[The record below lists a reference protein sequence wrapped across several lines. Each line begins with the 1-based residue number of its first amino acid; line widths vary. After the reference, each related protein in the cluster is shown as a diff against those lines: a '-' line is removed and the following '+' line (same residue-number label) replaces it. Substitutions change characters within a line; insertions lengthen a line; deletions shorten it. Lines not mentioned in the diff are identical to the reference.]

1 MRIAMVTPTYAAD
14 IERFSTLRASLDA
27 VNCTWPHYVVVQTED
42 LGLFRQLALSPAVT
56 LLSSADVLPATVETA
71 RRRLSGYSHR
81 RRVLRRSLN
90 KRFGWF
96 ADATCDGWHAQ
107 QLIKLML
114 ASKLDAD
121 VVLTIDSD
129 VIACRHPDA
138 VSFARDGQVAL
149 HCSPA
154 AAHAHFQPHWNRAA
168 RKVLHLLPAAT
179 EYNYVAHPF
188 SISPP
193 TMRALQAHLEQRHSK
208 SWWQAL
214 LAMPPGDLSEF
225 TVYGIFAREIAALE
239 GLFEQA
245 ANAKTRW
252 VYTAEDRAQ
261 VSEIIAKTFLDQ
273 NIDYLVLQA
282 SRNWPLTP
290 YLPLLEKQFARHPNQ
305 AA

>member
-114 ASKLDAD
+114 ASKLD
-121 VVLTIDSD
+121 
-129 VIACRHPDA
+129 RNA
-138 VSFARDGQVAL
+138 VPNS
-149 HCSPA
+149 SNP
-154 AAHAHFQPHWNRAA
+154 NRC
-168 RKVLHLLPAAT
+168 L
-179 EYNYVAHPF
+179 
-188 SISPP
+188 S
-193 TMRALQAHLEQRHSK
+193 QQGSK
-208 SWWQAL
+208 HD
-214 LAMPPGDLSEF
+214 PERP
-225 TVYGIFAREIAALE
+225 
-239 GLFEQA
+239 
-245 ANAKTRW
+245 
-252 VYTAEDRAQ
+252 
-261 VSEIIAKTFLDQ
+261 
-273 NIDYLVLQA
+273 
-282 SRNWPLTP
+282 SRSGCEVQL
-290 YLPLLEKQFARHPNQ
+290 
-305 AA
+305 